1 VYIEPSI
8 NSVRVSI
15 KVKQKDELERI
26 LAFKFSQFL
35 MRRAEQFII
44 MRRAAIKVCAWW
56 WPPSCSCWWVRAC
69 LTCAQSPEG
78 YTISFLITNTHLETM
93 LKHKLIDFIIQ
104 FMEDIDK
111 EISELKIGINAR
123 ARVVATSFLEALAR

>member
-1 VYIEPSI
+1 
-8 NSVRVSI
+8 
-15 KVKQKDELERI
+15 
-26 LAFKFSQFL
+26 
-35 MRRAEQFII
+35 
-44 MRRAAIKVCAWW
+44 
-56 WPPSCSCWWVRAC
+56 
-69 LTCAQSPEG
+69 
-78 YTISFLITNTHLETM
+78 M

>member
-1 VYIEPSI
+1 VHEHGCKRFVCWDVTLLWLRFSPCRTTKEVLLTPVTINRSADEGVYIEPSI

-44 MRRAAIKVCAWW
+44 MRRAAIKVCAW
-56 WPPSCSCWWVRAC
+56 
-69 LTCAQSPEG
+69 
-78 YTISFLITNTHLETM
+78 
-93 LKHKLIDFIIQ
+93 
-104 FMEDIDK
+104 
-111 EISELKIGINAR
+111 
-123 ARVVATSFLEALAR
+123 